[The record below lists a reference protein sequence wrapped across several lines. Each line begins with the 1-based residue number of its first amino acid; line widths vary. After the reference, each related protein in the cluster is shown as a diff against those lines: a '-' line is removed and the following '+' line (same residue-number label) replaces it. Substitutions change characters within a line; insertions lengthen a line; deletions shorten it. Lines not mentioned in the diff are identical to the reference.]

1 MDETLGLTT
10 MAEDL
15 FDDWRKRLR
24 KNLVTPCPISPS
36 IEYNGRITM
45 TPIDPKSDARLV
57 QSVRSGVREDFAV
70 LVDRYYAAIQAYARG
85 HTRDD
90 EVAQDAAQEAF
101 LTALQC
107 LPQLRK
113 PEKFGP
119 WLFTIVRNQ
128 CNTALRERKREVALE
143 ETHEQTVEPDLES
156 REVRAIV
163 RREIEKLP
171 QTARDVLTL
180 HYLGGLELPDAARL
194 LGISHTAARKRLQR
208 AREALGEKLLRAL
221 SDSPADSARL
231 DRGKRQVTA
240 MALAAAVNWNTTTA
254 HAAGAF
260 ALVGGVIVMKK
271 LVAVVI
277 IAVTA
282 FVLFQLRDRLAPTPE
297 PTPIETELP
306 AIAEEPEAVE
316 PLQQETAEDPLVA
329 VASTVNPVSAE
340 ESATEEAI
348 AAVPHIKGRVLDDLD
363 YPVPNAE
370 VHLWRWK
377 VFVNAT
383 TRDDVERLT
392 VETDSEGFFQFAKM
406 DAAPRLSLSPRKDG
420 MLRKYEEDFIAAPY
434 DGNPV
439 DTVLRLYPAG
449 TIRGRVVD
457 ERGRPIPDKAVTTYA
472 LDTEILLTVST
483 LTDSVGHFEL
493 TGITPGEHSVAV
505 IPEEQATRSISDA
518 KVTVGPG
525 EIVDGIEIVY
535 TGDDMVFAGTVID
548 EGGNPIRGV
557 FVQLIGVFGPNPADT
572 YTDEDGSFRIV
583 RLPEGRYS
591 GMIMRTG
598 YENHHLVAETGS
610 ENLEFVLRRAV
621 LTEVAIRIIDAETR
635 EPLENVLVSIQPGRL
650 ERFETM
656 QYGTFMGVALDDG
669 RYDAKNLRWEDMT
682 AIFRAEGYL
691 FGYLYVDFL
700 SETAREF
707 LVEMRSS
714 PVAQGTVVTPD
725 GEPVPNAYI
734 LTGPYPRM
742 VLDRYPPGSEMRQQW
757 IASAAAGRTDADGA
771 FTIDTLDENME
782 VLTAIHA
789 DRGFASIPVDFTSID
804 RDELRIVLSPGA
816 VIQGTVT
823 VGGEPAEGVNV
834 RLFQQDVGQT
844 RSTNFLLSTEA
855 DGSYYAEQVTPGR
868 YRVSSRIR
876 QEGAGIDFGAG
887 RSMQAVVDVAS
898 DQVTVVD
905 FPFDAAVADIVGLV
919 TIDGQPAGQGEVN
932 LTVNTPTGVN
942 RYSKRLDPDGTYIIK
957 GVPAGEAR
965 VVAKAGSER
974 VGLYS
979 NQGAAEPI
987 EFSIQTGPIIELDIE
1002 VSGGRTIIC
1011 NITGLYSD
1019 DNFLQF
1025 MVIDGLYEDGDQIGP
1040 FGAHVTVASVNAEV
1054 GDPVQ
1059 FYGLRPGT
1067 YTVIAFAIELSPERA
1082 ARSSRR
1088 QLIVFEIPDDNDP
1101 EPLQL
1106 DIAF

>member
-1 MDETLGLTT
+1 
-10 MAEDL
+10 
-15 FDDWRKRLR
+15 
-24 KNLVTPCPISPS
+24 
-36 IEYNGRITM
+36 M

-57 QSVRSGVREDFAV
+57 QSVCSGNREDFAA
-70 LVDRYYAAIQAYARG
+70 LVDRYYAAVQGYARG
-85 HTRDD
+85 RTHDD
-90 EVAQDAAQEAF
+90 ATAQDAAQEAF
-101 LTALQC
+101 LAALQR

-128 CNTALRERKREVALE
+128 CNTAAREHEREVALIE
-143 ETHEQTVEPDLES
+143 AHDLAVEPDLES

-180 HYLGGLELPDAARL
+180 HYLGGLELQDAARL
-194 LGISHTAARKRLQR
+194 LGISHIAARKRLQR

-221 SDSPADSARL
+221 ADSAADSELL
-231 DRGKRQVTA
+231 DRRKRQVTTL
-240 MALAAAVNWNTTTA
+240 ALAAAVNWNTACA
-254 HAAGAF
+254 HAAGATVL
-260 ALVGGVIVMKK
+260 AGGVIGVKQ
-271 LVAVVI
+271 LSAVVV

-282 FVLFQLRDRLAPTPE
+282 FLLFQWRDGVTPE
-297 PTPIETELP
+297 PTPMEAELP
-306 AIAEEPEAVE
+306 AIVEEPEAVE
-316 PLQQETAEDPLVA
+316 PVQSETAEDSVVA
-329 VASTVNPVSAE
+329 VASTVNQVNPE

-348 AAVPHIKGRVLDDLD
+348 AATPHIKGRVLDDLD

-370 VHLWRWK
+370 VHLWRWT
-377 VFVNAT
+377 VAVNSASG
-383 TRDDVERLT
+383 DDVERLT
-392 VETDSEGFFQFAKM
+392 TETDSEGAFQFAEM
-406 DAAPRLSLSPRKDG
+406 DAAPRLSLSPRKEG
-420 MLRKYEEDFIAAPY
+420 MLRQYDEDFVAMPY
-434 DGNPV
+434 DGSPV
-439 DTVLRLYPAG
+439 DAILRLYPGG

-472 LDTEILLTVST
+472 LGTEVLLRVST
-483 LTDSVGHFEL
+483 ETDSAGRFEL
-493 TGITPGEHSVAV
+493 TGITPGEHGVAV
-505 IPEEQATRSISDA
+505 IPEEQANRSIRDA
-518 KVTVGPG
+518 EVTVGPG

-535 TGDDMVFAGTVID
+535 AGDDMVFAGTVID
-548 EGGNPIRGV
+548 ENGDPVPRV
-557 FVQLIGVFGPNPADT
+557 FVQLIGVFGRNPADT
-572 YTDEDGSFRIV
+572 YTGEDGTFRLV
-583 RLPEGRYS
+583 RLPEGRYM
-591 GMIMRTG
+591 GMISRSG
-598 YENHHLVAETGS
+598 YENENLVAETGT
-610 ENLEFVLRRAV
+610 ENLEVVLRRGV

-682 AIFRAEGYL
+682 AVFRAEGYL

-700 SETAREF
+700 SNNRRDF
-707 LVEMRSS
+707 LIEMRPS
-714 PVAQGTVVTPD
+714 PVAQGIVVTAD
-725 GEPVPNAYI
+725 GEPVPNAYL

-742 VLDRYPPGSEMRQQW
+742 VLDRYLPGSGMRQQW
-757 IASAAAGRTDADGA
+757 IGSATASRTGPDGA
-771 FTIDTLDENME
+771 FTINTLDENME

-789 DRGFASIPVDFTSID
+789 DLGFASIPVDFSSID
-804 RDELRIVLSPGA
+804 RHELRIVLSPGA

-823 VGGEPAEGVNV
+823 VGGEPVEGVNV
-834 RLFQQDVGQT
+834 RLIKQNVEQT
-844 RSTNFLLSTEA
+844 INTNFLLSTEA
-855 DGSYYAEQVTPGR
+855 DGFYYAEQVTPGR
-868 YRVSSRIR
+868 YRVLSQIR

-887 RSMQAVVDVAS
+887 RSMQVVVDVAS
-898 DQVTVVD
+898 DQVSVVD

-979 NQGAAEPI
+979 NQGAAEAI
-987 EFSIQTGPIIELDIE
+987 EFFIETGPVIELDIE
-1002 VSGGRTIIC
+1002 VSGGRTVAC
-1011 NITGLYSD
+1011 NLTGLYD
-1019 DNFLQF
+1019 DENFLRF
-1025 MVIDGLYEDGDQIGP
+1025 MVVDGLYEDGDRIGP
-1040 FGAHVTVASVNAEV
+1040 FGDHVTVASLTAEV
-1054 GDPVQ
+1054 GTLVE

-1067 YTVIAFAIELSPERA
+1067 HTLIAYAINLSPERS

-1088 QLIVFEIPDDNDP
+1088 QLIVFEIPDDNDA